1 MGGSR
6 WQSVAVGGSGWR
18 RLEGATVG
26 VVSVRRRM
34 ALGLAVLTASG
45 TFSLAGPDTAEAAS
59 ATSVTSVTSV
69 TSAASVCSGR
79 RSRTLSFS
87 TGEVHIYRRGGYICA
102 VTVPK
107 RPGARQWM
115 SVSVRA
121 RGGRPVVD
129 AGKFLKRAG
138 PVTVHAGRRHVW
150 VMGSVGRG
158 GVSSGWIRC

>member
-1 MGGSR
+1 M
-6 WQSVAVGGSGWR
+6 
-18 RLEGATVG
+18 TVG
-26 VVSVRRRM
+26 SVRRRT

-45 TFSLAGPDTAEAAS
+45 TLALASPGTADAAS
-59 ATSVTSVTSV
+59 A
-69 TSAASVCSGR
+69 CSGR
-79 RSRTLSFS
+79 KTRTLAFS
-87 TGEVHIYRRGGYICA
+87 TGEVRIYRRSGYVCA

-129 AGKFLKRAG
+129 EGLFSKRAG
-138 PVTVHAGRRHVW
+138 PVTVHAGRRQVW
-150 VMGSVGRG
+150 VKGAVGRG

>member
-1 MGGSR
+1 MSGG
-6 WQSVAVGGSGWR
+6 W
-18 RLEGATVG
+18 L
-26 VVSVRRRM
+26 RRRM

-45 TFSLAGPDTAEAAS
+45 MLSLTSPGTAEAAS
-59 ATSVTSVTSV
+59 
-69 TSAASVCSGR
+69 SASSACSGR
-79 RSRTLSFS
+79 KSRTLAFS
-87 TGEVHIYRRGGYICA
+87 TGEVHIYRRSGYVCA